1 MISASRIAQKGE
13 QELKR
18 SREVSIIVDALV
30 TNGLIEQR
38 QSDRTRHIVKEAIK
52 DIRKERY
59 AERRKIG

>member
-1 MISASRIAQKGE
+1 M
-13 QELKR
+13 KR

-30 TNGLIEQR
+30 TNELIEQR
-38 QSDRTRHIVKEAIK
+38 QSDRARHIVKEAIK